1 MKSFKKIL
9 CLALAAVFVFLFAA
23 CGGNRKKDEEEK
35 QQKTEPKA
43 TYTEKWLLSPSI
55 KAQSIYSLPLISL
68 NKSTNHY
75 DISFGDSFV
84 VKKGDLF
91 GLIDSNGSLVF
102 KPEFLTIETCPCYD
116 GYIITQKEDSVYT
129 STYQLSSKYQKAW
142 IYPHDCDGFTGLS
155 YKMNSDDMTVSSD
168 YNGKDKDFPS
178 DVKPVLPEAMPI
190 ADSHGPTGKYT
201 IVTDGKAV
209 GRSDYDC
216 AGVFTGGLCAVRLNN
231 RWGYVNAEGKTVIPF
246 EFDAVEGYNALNLS
260 YDTPYE
266 CSEGY
271 VTVLKGGKFGVYSA
285 DGEMVIPCQYACLTT
300 VHDGRAYASQD
311 GQTWGILLV
320 DEKISNG
327 ISAEENTTTTTA
339 AQAQ

>member
-1 MKSFKKIL
+1 MKSFKKVL

-23 CGGNRKKDEEEK
+23 CGGGKKKAEEEK
-35 QQKTEPKA
+35 QQKTEPKT
-43 TYTEKWLLSPSI
+43 TYTERWLLSPSI
-55 KAQSIYSLPLISL
+55 KAQSIYTLPIASL

-75 DISFGDSFV
+75 DITFGDSFI
-84 VKKGDLF
+84 VKKGDMF

-102 KPEFLTIETCPCYD
+102 EPDFLSIETCPCYD
-116 GYIITQKEDSVYT
+116 GYIITQKESGYT

-142 IYPHDCDGFTGLS
+142 IYPHECEGFNGLS
-155 YKMNSDDMTVSSD
+155 YTLDNSDMTVSSE
-168 YNGKDKDFPS
+168 YTGKDTDFSGDANPVVPESMPVS
-178 DVKPVLPEAMPI
+178 DGQKL
-190 ADSHGPTGKYT
+190 TGKYT
-201 IVTDGKAV
+201 LVTAGKAV

-216 AGVFTGGLCAVRLNN
+216 AGVFTGGLCAFRLNGK
-231 RWGYVNAEGKTVIPF
+231 WGYVNAEGKTVIPF
-246 EFDAVEGYNALNLS
+246 EFDAVQGYNALNKDF
-260 YDTPYE
+260 DTPYE

-285 DGEMVIPCQYACLTT
+285 EGKMVIPCQYACLTT

-327 ISAEENTTTTTA
+327 ISAEEKTTA
-339 AQAQ
+339 ATSAQA